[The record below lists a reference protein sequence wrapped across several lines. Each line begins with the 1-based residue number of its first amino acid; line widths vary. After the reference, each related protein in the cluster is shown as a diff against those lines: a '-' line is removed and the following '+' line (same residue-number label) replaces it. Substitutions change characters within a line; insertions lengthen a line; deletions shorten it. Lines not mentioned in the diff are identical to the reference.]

1 MASYEQ
7 VIKFEG
13 EKPEGVIQLAAAAA
27 PVPARGGRG
36 LLSLT

>member
-13 EKPEGVIQLAAAAA
+13 EKPEGVIRLAEAAS
-27 PVPARGGRG
+27 PGSPAV
-36 LLSLT
+36 